1 MMCGDVECCVRLGCD
16 GVVLGALDPAGEVDM
31 GMMRVLIAAAG
42 SLGVTFHRAIDVSAD
57 PGRTLEDVI
66 ALGCE
71 RVLTSGGVR
80 ARWRVLR
87 LLRRWWLRQQV
98 GLW

>member
-1 MMCGDVECCVRLGCD
+1 MGWFL
-16 GVVLGALDPAGEVDM
+16 VLWIPAGEVEM

-57 PGRTLEDVI
+57 PGCTLEDVI
-66 ALGCE
+66 VLGCE
-71 RVLTSGGVR
+71 RVLTSGGRSSALEGV
-80 ARWRVLR
+80 R
-87 LLRRWWLRQQV
+87 LLRRWWLRQQG